1 MRLQSGQPVDRRFRC
16 SRICNFGR
24 MRLRS
29 TLPQPRGNPHL
40 KSRRSGSGVG
50 SRSPSCSTLFNFSA
64 LSVVLSGTFWPLRW
78 QGEQEESSGN
88 DPLAISGDPLF
99 FRGVWNDHQRP
110 VHCRLTGETPGPE
123 WDHDH
128 VNAESPWPAMRLG
141 NMLFGFGQSVVEDS
155 GREWIQSPSTGSVFV
170 SSGLDGARYFPHL
183 RSQDVANTT
192 PFRGVSTKS
201 RLL

>member
-50 SRSPSCSTLFNFSA
+50 RRSPSCSTLFNFSG

-99 FRGVWNDHQRP
+99 FRGVWNDYRRP
-110 VHCRLTGETPGPE
+110 VHCRLQGKPRGP
-123 WDHDH
+123 
-128 VNAESPWPAMRLG
+128 SGTMITSTRSRLG
-141 NMLFGFGQSVVEDS
+141 LPCVSV
-155 GREWIQSPSTGSVFV
+155 ICC
-170 SSGLDGARYFPHL
+170 SGLDNPSLKTRVESGSSPRLPVQFLYP
-183 RSQDVANTT
+183 
-192 PFRGVSTKS
+192 RG
-201 RLL
+201 